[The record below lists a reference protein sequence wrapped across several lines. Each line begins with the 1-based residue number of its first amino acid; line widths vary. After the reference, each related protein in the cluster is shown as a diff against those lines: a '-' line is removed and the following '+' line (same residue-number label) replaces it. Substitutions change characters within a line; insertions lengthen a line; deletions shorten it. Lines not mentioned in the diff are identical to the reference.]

1 MPIGLRIL
9 SLVASSIVLKYC
21 HIMTRFAE
29 MILWQKSKNPW
40 QYFKGLFGIWQ
51 SNEHTLAQFNALGQI

>member
-1 MPIGLRIL
+1 
-9 SLVASSIVLKYC
+9 
-21 HIMTRFAE
+21 MTRFAE